1 MQFFGRL
8 SMSIYLIHKPL
19 IFYIRFFIHTVWNW
33 DGISA
38 EDHGGPHPP
47 PSPLWM
53 VPIHIILS
61 PSFGILITIFIE
73 EPARKRL
80 KEWKEQSD
88 NKRRVE
94 VETSKRTVLV
104 PK

>member
-1 MQFFGRL
+1 
-8 SMSIYLIHKPL
+8 MSIYLIHKPL
-19 IFYIRFFIHTVWNW
+19 VFYIRFFIHTVWNW

-38 EDHGGPHPP
+38 EDHGGPH
-47 PSPLWM
+47 PLWM

-88 NKRRVE
+88 NKRSRVE

>member
-1 MQFFGRL
+1 MLKTMGDL
-8 SMSIYLIHKPL
+8 YH
-19 IFYIRFFIHTVWNW
+19 
-33 DGISA
+33 
-38 EDHGGPHPP
+38 
-47 PSPLWM
+47 PSPLWI

-61 PSFGILITIFIE
+61 PSFGILINIFTE
-73 EPARKRL
+73 ESARKRL

-94 VETSKRTVLV
+94 VETIERTVLV